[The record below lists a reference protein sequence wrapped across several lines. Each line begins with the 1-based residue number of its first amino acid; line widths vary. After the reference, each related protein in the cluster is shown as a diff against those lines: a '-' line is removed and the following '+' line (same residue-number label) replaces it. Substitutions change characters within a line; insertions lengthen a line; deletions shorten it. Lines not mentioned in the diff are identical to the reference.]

1 MEARMTD
8 TREKSYLTN
17 PPPRRADELVPSDAR
32 ESVVLG
38 YPRALMTYNMEQ
50 FESIWHDD
58 AVHENA
64 FLPEG
69 ALPAFVGRTQIVNHY
84 RAAFQKRQN
93 VVFTIKTLHRTAAPD
108 CFIME
113 FRQTSFVPESGANYD
128 QHYIGVFYLREEK
141 IFHLRL
147 YADPLAAQRALST
160 LLSKH

>member
-1 MEARMTD
+1 MENRVTASNERSD
-8 TREKSYLTN
+8 LTN
-17 PPPRRADELVPSDAR
+17 PAPRRADEVVPSDAR

-50 FESIWHDD
+50 FESIWHEN

-93 VVFTIKTLHRTAAPD
+93 VVFTIKTVHHTAVPD
-108 CFIME
+108 CLIME

-128 QHYIGVFYLREEK
+128 QHYVGVFYLREEK

-160 LLSKH
+160 LLSKY